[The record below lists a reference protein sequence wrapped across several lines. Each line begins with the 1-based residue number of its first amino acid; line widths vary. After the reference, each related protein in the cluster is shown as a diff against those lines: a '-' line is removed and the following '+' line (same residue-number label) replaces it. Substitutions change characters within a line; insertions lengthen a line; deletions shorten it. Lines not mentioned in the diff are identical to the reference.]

1 VNRLTEIDFEPR
13 AVCLRCRR
21 PRLVCYCAAI
31 APIPTRTRVV
41 LLQHPRES
49 RTPIG
54 TARMAHLALPNSAL
68 RIGLDFSA
76 DPEVRAALDG
86 PQPAY
91 VVFPHL
97 QAVAVADLPRDRPVT
112 LVVVDGTWWQAQK
125 LLKLNPAVRALPHVA
140 FTPRRPSE
148 YRIRRQPAD
157 HCVSTIEALAE
168 VLDELEPE
176 RGPFARLLD
185 PFHAMIARQ
194 LEFQTEDRGQ
204 GRGPRRRT
212 VGPRARHP
220 ANVGP
225 PNGNVGP
232 PNGAT
237 GAYFPSE

>member
-1 VNRLTEIDFEPR
+1 M
-13 AVCLRCRR
+13 RCRR
-21 PRLVCYCAAI
+21 PELVCYCDAI
-31 APIPTRTRVV
+31 AQLPTRTRVV
-41 LLQHPRES
+41 LLQHPRER

-91 VVFPHL
+91 VVFPHP
-97 QAVAVADLPRDRPVT
+97 QAVAVADLPRDRPIT

-148 YRIRRQPAD
+148 YRIRRQPAE

-176 RGPFARLLD
+176 GGPFSRLLD
-185 PFHAMIARQ
+185 PFRAMIARQ
-194 LEFQTEDRGQ
+194 IEFQTEDRGQ
-204 GRGPRRRT
+204 GTGPRRRT
-212 VGPRARHP
+212 VGVR
-220 ANVGP
+220 VGRGGRVP
-225 PNGNVGP
+225 P
-232 PNGAT
+232 T
-237 GAYFPSE
+237 G